1 MNAMGSDTGSQSGFL
16 GKLRAFAEKFHSMD
30 MLHGTI
36 WDKALAFAVP
46 LALTSILQQLYNAED
61 VLVLGHFVGPE
72 AMAGVGNN
80 IPVLA
85 LIVNLFI
92 GLSLGANVVM
102 ARCLGK
108 GDPEGF
114 RRAMG
119 TGVWLA
125 IASGVLV
132 MACGLC
138 LTGAITRSMDV
149 PPEAV
154 ESAEAYL
161 SWCFC
166 AMPFISLFNFES
178 AFFRSVG
185 NTAEP
190 LAALAV
196 ATAFNIAGNLAAV
209 MVFDAGVGGVA
220 ASTAA
225 SYALSAV
232 WLWWRLAR
240 RHDSLRLDLKAL
252 SCFDG
257 HKAWASFAIG
267 MPAGVQG
274 MVFAASNL
282 VIQAAINSLGAETMA
297 ASAAAFTIE
306 NNVYCFVNAFGMA
319 ATTFI
324 GQNYGAGN
332 IERCRR
338 VARVIMAWDLGVC
351 CALSFSVGAI
361 SPWLLGFFTDSQEV
375 VDIAML
381 RIAFV
386 LLPQGINAI
395 TEVLSDSMRGYGYSL
410 PPALTALICICGER
424 LLWVWLVFPSHQS
437 YGALMITYPISWA
450 ITSFLLYFLYRHC
463 VNSFVKKPKA
473 AA

>member
-1 MNAMGSDTGSQSGFL
+1 MNAKGSATGLQSGFT
-16 GKLRAFAEKFHSMD
+16 GRLRAFFEKFHSMD

-114 RRAMG
+114 CRAMG

-138 LTGAITRSMDV
+138 LTGAITRLMDV

-209 MVFDAGVGGVA
+209 MIFDAGVDGVA

-225 SYALSAV
+225 SYALSAA

-240 RHDSLRLDLKAL
+240 RHDDLRLSLKVL

-257 HKAWASFAIG
+257 RKAWASFAIG

-332 IERCRR
+332 LERCRR

-424 LLWVWLVFPSHQS
+424 LLWVWLVFPSHKS

>member
-1 MNAMGSDTGSQSGFL
+1 MTESKLGNFL
-16 GKLRAFAEKFHSMD
+16 KKFRGMD
-30 MLHGTI
+30 MLHGSI

-61 VLVLGHFVGPE
+61 VLVLGHWVGPE

-85 LIVNLFI
+85 LIINLFI

-102 ARCLGK
+102 ARSLGQ
-108 GDPEGF
+108 GDPRGC

-125 IASGVLV
+125 LASGIAV
-132 MACGLC
+132 MACGLF
-138 LTGAITRSMDV
+138 LVDAIMRWMDV

-154 ESAEAYL
+154 ESAETYL
-161 SWCFC
+161 RWSFI

-178 AFFRSVG
+178 AFFRSIG
-185 NTAEP
+185 NTSEP
-190 LAALAV
+190 LAALAI
-196 ATAFNIAGNLAAV
+196 ASCFNIAGNLAAV
-209 MVFDAGVGGVA
+209 MIFDAGVNGVA
-220 ASTAA
+220 ASTVA
-225 SYALSAV
+225 SYALSAA
-232 WLWWRLAR
+232 WLWMRLAR
-240 RHDSLRLDLKAL
+240 RRDVLRLDREAL
-252 SCFDG
+252 SCFDAR
-257 HKAWASFAIG
+257 KAWAAFAIG

-282 VIQAAINSLGAETMA
+282 VIQSAINSLGAETMA

-332 IERCRR
+332 LERCRR
-338 VARVIMAWDLGVC
+338 VTSVIMAWDVGAC
-351 CALSFSVGAI
+351 CALAFSVGAI

-375 VDIAML
+375 VDIAMQ
-381 RIAFV
+381 RIFFV
-386 LLPQGINAI
+386 LLPQGINAV
-395 TEVLSDSMRGYGYSL
+395 TEVFSDSMRGYGYSL
-410 PPALTALICICGER
+410 PPALTALLCICGER
-424 LLWVWLVFPSHQS
+424 LLWVWLVFPSHRS

-450 ITSFLLYFLYRHC
+450 ITSFLLFFLYRHC
-463 VNSFVKKPKA
+463 VKSFVKPQKA
-473 AA
+473 

>member
-1 MNAMGSDTGSQSGFL
+1 MDAKGSATGLQSGL
-16 GKLRAFAEKFHSMD
+16 TGRLRAFFEKFHSMD

-114 RRAMG
+114 CRAMG

-257 HKAWASFAIG
+257 RKAWASFAIG

-332 IERCRR
+332 LERCRR
-338 VARVIMAWDLGVC
+338 IARVIMAWDLGVC